1 LHACSGFLACCTVSL
16 ASANPLRQQTGLFT
30 CRIAIEQQAAL
41 VPVLA
46 LGESLQLRNAVN
58 MPSLQQY
65 TYRKLGFPVPFV
77 LHGRWGLS
85 PFPRKV
91 PLVYV
96 IGKPI
101 PPPVHEAGQ
110 HVDAAAVDALH
121 ARYYG
126 ALEDLY
132 ARYRHLH
139 PAFEGAEL
147 VLTEH

>member
-1 LHACSGFLACCTVSL
+1 L
-16 ASANPLRQQTGLFT
+16 P

-46 LGESLQLRNAVN
+46 LGESLQLCNAVN
-58 MPSLQQY
+58 LPSLQQY
-65 TYRKLGFPVPFV
+65 TCRKLGFPVPFV

-96 IGKPI
+96 IGKPLL
-101 PPPVHEAGQ
+101 PPVCEAGQ
-110 HVDAAAVDALH
+110 PIDAAAVDALH
-121 ARYYG
+121 AQYYR

-132 ARYRHLH
+132 AKYRHLH
-139 PAFEGAEL
+139 PAFKAAKL
-147 VLTEH
+147 VMTEH

>member
-1 LHACSGFLACCTVSL
+1 
-16 ASANPLRQQTGLFT
+16 
-30 CRIAIEQQAAL
+30 
-41 VPVLA
+41 VLA
-46 LGESLQLRNAVN
+46 LGESLQLCNAIN

-65 TYRKLGFPVPFV
+65 TYRKLGFPVPFI

-101 PPPVHEAGQ
+101 MPPVHEAGQ
-110 HVDAAAVDALH
+110 PLDAADVDGLH

-132 ARYRHLH
+132 ERYRHLH
-139 PAFEGAEL
+139 PAFKEAKL
-147 VLTEH
+147 VMTEH